1 MSALRSKHP
10 AHRQIADALSW
21 LREKAQPGAH
31 LHADTRSLA
40 AGDVFLAY
48 AVDGADNRPFI
59 DNAIDDDRHV
69 DSFRFQIKR
78 EEVATPGKIKH
89 SKMPETLGLD
99 L

>member
-21 LREKAQPGAH
+21 LHARAQPGAH
-31 LHADTRSLA
+31 LHADTRSLV

-59 DNAIDDDRHV
+59 D
-69 DSFRFQIKR
+69 S
-78 EEVATPGKIKH
+78 ATSAVRLRCCISPKTSRVRWIRRWR
-89 SKMPETLGLD
+89 SRCLR
-99 L
+99 